1 MGDFPEYAGLTG
13 EEYLEK
19 IVINLTSENEQVREE
34 AGWLLGRGA
43 WDRKFLP
50 DYFRAISLFPDEHH
64 YGSTWRAIHATLLDS
79 DIEYLEQITHHID
92 GSYALEA
99 AVALSKVP
107 SRMSILPLIEGMK
120 NKVRIDRAIRLI
132 QYPGMVSLSYFHAA
146 LEALVEIGDASA
158 IDELQVFTN
167 HESNIISEAVQRAIN
182 RINQKNN
189 L

>member
-1 MGDFPEYAGLTG
+1 MGDFPEYDGLIG

-50 DYFRAISLFPDEHH
+50 DYFRAMTLFPNGFYHN
-64 YGSTWRAIHATLLDS
+64 TIWRAIHATLIDS
-79 DIEYLEQITHHID
+79 DIEYLEQITHYLD
-92 GSYALEA
+92 GRYASEA
-99 AVALSKVP
+99 AEALSKVP

-120 NKVRIDRAIRLI
+120 NKIWIDHFI
-132 QYPGMVSLSYFHAA
+132 QNQESGVMNYFHTA

-167 HESNIISEAVQRAIN
+167 HDSNIISEAVQRVIN

>member
-1 MGDFPEYAGLTG
+1 MGDFPEYDGLTG

-50 DYFRAISLFPDEHH
+50 DYFRAMSLFPDGSH
-64 YGSTWRAIHATLLDS
+64 YWTTWRAIHATLIDS

-92 GSYALEA
+92 GRYAPQA

-120 NKVRIDRAIRLI
+120 NKVWIDHAI
-132 QYPGMVSLSYFHAA
+132 QYPGLVSISYFHAA

-167 HESNIISEAVQRAIN
+167 HDSNIISEAVQRVIN